1 MKNKELINKI
11 QNKVKGDKT
20 SLKKPLIIDYGDG
33 PDAMIEIVKDN
44 GEMCLQS
51 ATWIVPLA
59 ELTNKELIQLY
70 KIIN

>member
-11 QNKVKGDKT
+11 QNKVKSDKIR
-20 SLKKPLIIDYGDG
+20 LKKPLIIDYGDG
-33 PDAMIEIVKDN
+33 PDAMIEIVKDD
-44 GEMCLQS
+44 GEICLQS